1 MSNIKDLLIKKVKS
15 YKLGDICSKDAERL
29 RHGMIELINN
39 TSIEK
44 VDEILDHYLN
54 NLYELCEFDSFE
66 EMTTITQITNYF
78 KDLKPYLGESA
89 VDIFNAQ
96 TSFVIKKYEENEPLF
111 VAVVDSIHEIV
122 NMEDDNY
129 KNALICDLTF
139 FMEKVI
145 EVIEEETD

>member
-1 MSNIKDLLIKKVKS
+1 MSNIKDILIKKVKN
-15 YKLGDICSKDAERL
+15 YRLGDIGSKDAERL
-29 RHGMIELINN
+29 RHGMIELINS

-54 NLYELCEFDSFE
+54 HLYELCEFDSFE
-66 EMTTITQITNYF
+66 GMTTITQITNYF

-89 VDIFNAQ
+89 DDIFNSQ

-122 NMEDDNY
+122 NMEDDSY

-145 EVIEEETD
+145 EVIEENTD